1 MELPPSISPHPT
13 PPAPQKTPLILLLSL
28 IICFLFGFFLIYLP
42 GKNLLALA
50 LTTKI
55 ETEKL
60 KTSIADKD
68 IAQAQ
73 TIINN
78 LKGQLSV
85 IDAKF
90 KKLSY
95 LKPLPYFKNYYHD
108 GGQLISI
115 ARDSLDTGTIVI
127 EAIKP
132 YQDFLGLKGAATS
145 SAKTTED
152 RIAFL
157 TQSIEGL
164 LPHLDLIERKYQ
176 TLMIRSIVL
185 ISTAIRKNS
194 KISPSSNF

>member
-95 LKPLPYFKNYYHD
+95 LKPCPTLK
-108 GGQLISI
+108 
-115 ARDSLDTGTIVI
+115 TII
-127 EAIKP
+127 MMA
-132 YQDFLGLKGAATS
+132 G
-145 SAKTTED
+145 
-152 RIAFL
+152 
-157 TQSIEGL
+157 
-164 LPHLDLIERKYQ
+164 
-176 TLMIRSIVL
+176 
-185 ISTAIRKNS
+185 N
-194 KISPSSNF
+194 